1 MKYSYFN
8 FKKWNEQQILLT
20 NDLGQWAF
28 VSLPTFQAMLLH
40 KLDSTDPSYAELLE
54 KGFLYEDDAD
64 VYLERHSRAL
74 REAKGY
80 LMDATSLHIFVLT
93 NECNARCIYCQAQ
106 SAASHKKGLMSA
118 ETAKKAVNLAFQS
131 PEPFLSI
138 EFQGGEPLLNFDT
151 IQVIVSEAEKK
162 AAETRKKV
170 EFSLVS
176 NLNLLNDEM
185 VRFFQAHRVS
195 VSTSIDGPMHLHNR
209 NRPLCQGGGTYEGT
223 IRGLKRLQAVCQH
236 SEAERRLMA
245 EKYIAQSERNLME
258 LSRQNL
264 DELRAIRHDIKNQY
278 AYMDVLLSEKRYDE
292 LLEFFDQN
300 KQANSKPLSGID
312 CGNLVLNT
320 ILNLEQGRAHAQGC
334 VLDHRIFV
342 APQLP
347 FAETDLCSLFTN
359 LIDNAL
365 EAIQRQNIANGVVE
379 VGINQKNAGL
389 YICVLNPVDEQLG
402 RETLLSCK
410 TTKKDKT
417 MHGYGV
423 RIVDGIVQKYNGQIS
438 RSIENGKYRVDIM
451 LDLRWA
457 ENAS

>member
-1 MKYSYFN
+1 MLERLTYYLQAYAFEPSMVIQNAVTSLSVLMILERRSENHREPWRQRAVSAVVLFAALVILNGVWEMLFQRQGSYFVTHPLLLVGYALWLRQL
-8 FKKWNEQQILLT
+8 KKKSCQITLLLFYAAEMCLILLSAT
-20 NDLGQWAF
+20 FPNALADVAYGSTIEIFLRNACVLLILPVALWFRRYSIQQF
-28 VSLPTFQAMLLH
+28 QDIPMVSLH
-40 KLDSTDPSYAELLE
+40 YA
-54 KGFLYEDDAD
+54 Y
-64 VYLERHSRAL
+64 
-74 REAKGY
+74 
-80 LMDATSLHIFVLT
+80 I
-93 NECNARCIYCQAQ
+93 I
-106 SAASHKKGLMSA
+106 SAASIALALLYNRIRSDFTFTSNVFALSA
-118 ETAKKAVNLAFQS
+118 FGCILV
-131 PEPFLSI
+131 
-138 EFQGGEPLLNFDT
+138 LN
-151 IQVIVSEAEKK
+151 
-162 AAETRKKV
+162 
-170 EFSLVS
+170 
-176 NLNLLNDEM
+176 M
-185 VRFFQAHRVS
+185 VAYYL
-195 VSTSIDGPMHLHNR
+195 D
-209 NRPLCQGGGTYEGT
+209 Y
-223 IRGLKRLQAVCQH
+223 AVCQH

-278 AYMDVLLSEKRYDE
+278 AYMDALLTEKRYDE
-292 LLEFFDQN
+292 LQEFFDQN

-347 FAETDLCSLFTN
+347 FAETDLCSLLTN

-379 VGINQKNAGL
+379 VGINQKNSAL
-389 YICVLNPVDEQLG
+389 YLCVLNPVDEQLG
-402 RETLLSCK
+402 RETLLSLK

-423 RIVDGIVQKYNGQIS
+423 RIVDSIVQKYNGQIS

-457 ENAS
+457 ENVS

>member
-1 MKYSYFN
+1 MLERLTYYLQTFAFEPSMVIQNVVTSLSVLMILEKDPEKRREHWRQRAVSAVVLFAVLVVLNGVWEMLFLRQGGYFVTHPLLLVGYALWLQQL
-8 FKKWNEQQILLT
+8 KKKSCQITMLLFYAAEMCLILLSAT
-20 NDLGQWAF
+20 FPNALADVAYGSTIEIFLRNAF
-28 VSLPTFQAMLLH
+28 VLLTLPMALWFRRYSIQQFLDIPVVSLYYAYIISTATIALALLYNQVRSDFTFN
-40 KLDSTDPSYAELLE
+40 SNV
-54 KGFLYEDDAD
+54 F
-64 VYLERHSRAL
+64 AL
-74 REAKGY
+74 SAFG
-80 LMDATSLHIFVLT
+80 
-93 NECNARCIYCQAQ
+93 CI
-106 SAASHKKGLMSA
+106 
-118 ETAKKAVNLAFQS
+118 
-131 PEPFLSI
+131 
-138 EFQGGEPLLNFDT
+138 
-151 IQVIVSEAEKK
+151 
-162 AAETRKKV
+162 
-170 EFSLVS
+170 LV
-176 NLNLLNDEM
+176 LNLVAYYLD
-185 VRFFQAHRVS
+185 
-195 VSTSIDGPMHLHNR
+195 
-209 NRPLCQGGGTYEGT
+209 Y
-223 IRGLKRLQAVCQH
+223 AVCQH
-236 SEAERRLMA
+236 REAERQLMA

-278 AYMDVLLSEKRYDE
+278 AYMDALLTEKRYDE
-292 LLEFFDQN
+292 LQEFFDQN

-379 VGINQKNAGL
+379 VGINQKNAAL

-457 ENAS
+457 KNAS